1 MNSKL
6 AQVEKIAG
14 KKLRNFMTV
23 DFGREEKTPVNTYS
37 IIIENRKLEEFMEE
51 IKEILV
57 PDFNAFIGTTN
68 FLAPINDE
76 KIKKGVPYSE
86 VVISKIDS
94 WHDILRLSESNAINF
109 GMETEDL
116 IEKLEEYDNEFGI
129 SILQAET
136 DTVVVAFETLPDEF
150 IELAED
156 IYEFCPDIVDQG
168 SGDINDIID
177 SLENTNTIFL
187 WWD

>member
-1 MNSKL
+1 MI
-6 AQVEKIAG
+6 EKQQ
-14 KKLRNFMTV
+14 
-23 DFGREEKTPVNTYS
+23 
-37 IIIENRKLEEFMEE
+37 
-51 IKEILV
+51 
-57 PDFNAFIGTTN
+57 
-68 FLAPINDE
+68 
-76 KIKKGVPYSE
+76 IKKGVPYSE

-109 GMETEDL
+109 SMETEDL
-116 IEKLEEYDNEFGI
+116 IEKLEEYDNEYGI